1 MISNSSY
8 SQLKALIQL
17 LDDPDAAVYEN
28 VHGKLVSLGKP
39 VIPLLETEWELSG
52 RYQIQERI
60 EVIIDEIEFET
71 GKELLLNWANN
82 ETSNLLDGALV
93 ANTFQYPH
101 TDKEHIFDVVEQLR
115 KDVWIELN
123 ENLTSL
129 EKVRVIN
136 HLIYDVHHFKPHSK
150 YQDSYHSYFVNY
162 LFDHFKGSPIALGIL
177 YKHLADQL
185 ELPIVGLNLPYHFIL
200 GYQDVHNDTEN
211 EMLFYIN
218 PFSKGAVFGRG
229 ELERYIEKAGI
240 NMHFSELKPMSN
252 IQIIKRMLNEMKT
265 CYQRLGKY
273 QKLDQANALAQLLSK
288 GNI

>member
-17 LDDPDAAVYEN
+17 LDDPDTHVYEN
-28 VHGKLVSLGKP
+28 VHGKLVSLGRS

-52 RYQIQERI
+52 RFQVQERI

-71 GKELLLNWANN
+71 GKGTLKSWLLGD
-82 ETSNLLDGALV
+82 SDNLLKGALI
-93 ANTFQYPH
+93 ANSFQYPNSDH
-101 TDKEHIFDVVEQLR
+101 EHIFDLVEKLR
-115 KDVWIELN
+115 KDIWLELN

-136 HLIYDVHHFKPHSK
+136 HLIYDVYHFKPYSK
-150 YQDSYHSYFVNY
+150 YPDSYQSYFVNH
-162 LFDHFKGSPIALGIL
+162 LFDDQKGGPTVLGIL
-177 YKHLADQL
+177 YKHLADLL
-185 ELPIVGLNLPYHFIL
+185 ELPIVGLDLPYHFIL
-200 GYQDVHNDTEN
+200 GYRDIHNDTEN

-240 NMHFSELKPMSN
+240 DMHFSELRPMSN
-252 IQIIKRMLNEMKT
+252 IHIIKRMLNEMKA

-273 QKLDQANALAQLLSK
+273 QKLDQANALVQLLSK
-288 GNI
+288 DNI

>member
-8 SQLKALIQL
+8 TQLKALIQL
-17 LDDPDAAVYEN
+17 LDDPDVDVYEN

-52 RYQIQERI
+52 RNQIQERI

-71 GKELLLNWANN
+71 GKEALQSWVSGNTSGLLEGVLLAN
-82 ETSNLLDGALV
+82 S
-93 ANTFQYPH
+93 FQYPH
-101 TDKEHIFDVVEQLR
+101 TDKCLISDVVEKLR

-136 HLIYDVHHFKPHSK
+136 HLVYDVYHFKPDSK
-150 YQDSYHSYFVNY
+150 YHDSYHSYFVNY
-162 LFDHFKGSPIALGIL
+162 LFDHLKGSPIALGIL
-177 YKHLADQL
+177 YKHLADLL

-200 GYQDVHNDTEN
+200 GYQDVNNDTEN

-252 IQIIKRMLNEMKT
+252 TQIVKRMLNEMKG

>member
-1 MISNSSY
+1 MISTASY

-17 LDDPDAAVYEN
+17 LDDPDADVYEN
-28 VHGKLVSLGKP
+28 VHGKLVSFGKP

-52 RYQIQERI
+52 RFQIQERI

-71 GKELLLNWANN
+71 GKEALSSWAAGDANN
-82 ETSNLLDGALV
+82 LLEGALV
-93 ANTFQYPH
+93 ASTFQYPYSDH
-101 TDKEHIFDVVEQLR
+101 EHIFEVVENLR
-115 KDVWIELN
+115 KDVWLELN

-136 HLIYDVHHFKPHSK
+136 HIVYDVHHFKPFSK
-150 YQDSYHSYFVNY
+150 HHESYHSYFVNY
-162 LFDHFKGSPIALGIL
+162 LFDHLKGSPIALGIL
-177 YKHLADQL
+177 YKHLADLL
-185 ELPIVGLNLPYHFIL
+185 ELPIIGLNLPYHFIL
-200 GYQDVHNDTEN
+200 GYRDVHNDTEN

-218 PFSKGAVFGRG
+218 PFSNGAVFGRG

-240 NMHFSELKPMSN
+240 NMHFSELKPMNN
-252 IQIIKRMLNEMKT
+252 IHIIKRMLNEMKA